1 MAQDQQQITDALYL
15 GNLDPKVNKRT
26 LYDICIQVSK
36 ENASAV
42 LLHNKLCMC
51 EQGEVYCLDAGRT
64 CGFCQYS
71 RIKGRQQTS
80 IWFLPLPVCGESQ
93 Q

>member
-51 EQGEVYCLDAGRT
+51 
-64 CGFCQYS
+64 
-71 RIKGRQQTS
+71 
-80 IWFLPLPVCGESQ
+80 
-93 Q
+93 